1 MLLLLVSFR
10 AQEPAPPVEN
20 THRAPDG
27 AIAQQTEDSGGE
39 TTLVFPDYVDGAGW
53 SVQLALSNVDL
64 DAAAEVRIRVY
75 DQDRRSVA
83 DLFESELE
91 VEIPSL
97 GSRVWRSA
105 GEGGIRRG
113 WIEVRAASSAV
124 SGLLTYRDTRSG
136 IEVGVN
142 PVELGQRFALYV
154 EESPDVGSG
163 VAILKRRAASGVE
176 LRLRDE
182 EGYDPLEGEF
192 IRWGDFRQGART
204 LPEWIGVDHVDT
216 TFLRDFRGL
225 MFLETEDGSSL
236 IPLGLRFGKETSSL
250 SAVPVIRNPSP
261 ELQETVLVFPDYVDG
276 GGWSV
281 QLVLSNVDAA
291 VGAEAIVEVYD
302 REGQAVADLFDT
314 ESEVEIP
321 SLGSRVWRST
331 GEGGIRRGW
340 IEVRTGSAAVSG
352 LLTYRDTRS
361 GIEVGVNPVELG
373 QRFALFVEESP
384 VVGAGVAIMKREA
397 ASGVEL
403 RLRDEEGNDP
413 LEGGSV
419 RWDGFRQAARTLP
432 EWFDVD
438 GADTGFLEDFRGL
451 LLVDAEDESGLT
463 PLGLR
468 FGKRT
473 SSLSA
478 VPAIRI
484 ADEGRTPPPAV
495 TLAASRPRID
505 WGRSVT
511 LNWSSTNAE
520 SVRIEPDIGVVPAS
534 GGRRVS
540 PGVTTTY
547 RITARGAD
555 GQTATASVTVS
566 VIVSQ
571 RAALQALYEALG
583 GPEWTQ
589 NENWGTGA
597 PLEDWYGVEVDD
609 QGRVTGLRLI
619 HRTAEG
625 QVVGLGL
632 SGEIP
637 PELGALSHLRILDL
651 SWNQL
656 TGEIPAQ
663 LGNLSHLESLNLF
676 GNQLTG
682 PIPAQLGHLSQL
694 TYLYLGANQLTGEIP
709 PQLGNLTQLIHLA
722 LHQNE
727 LTGEIPGQLGHLS
740 QLTFLTLG
748 ANQLTGEI
756 PAQLGDLSQ
765 LIRLYLDANRLT
777 GPIPA
782 QLGNLS
788 QLDRLYL
795 FENDLKGAIPGQLG
809 HLSELTQLYLFE
821 NDLTGVIPEQLGNL
835 SRLNHLYLNANR
847 LTGPIPEQLG
857 HLSQL
862 THLSLEA
869 NELAGEIPEQ
879 LGNLPQLTLLS
890 LRANRLTGTIPG
902 QLGHLS
908 QLTHLSLGANELT
921 GAIPGQLGNLSQLTR
936 LFLHGNELTGPIP
949 SSVLQLEELNEFR
962 FDGNAGLCAPGT
974 TDFYA
979 WLKGIEQ
986 RRGPFCNESDLAV
999 IKSLYET
1006 TGGAD
1011 WTNSGGWLGEDAVS
1025 EWYGVHTDSLGRVT
1039 GLDLSANGLKG
1050 RFPGNLAQLSRMIEL
1065 RIGGNAL
1072 SGRLPLGLTRL
1083 PLQEF
1088 DYADTGL
1095 CAPAEAQFQAWLN
1108 AVASHGGTGMEC
1120 APATDRDLLAELYDA
1135 TGGAN
1140 WIRKENWLTDAP
1152 LGEWSGVAVADDG
1165 RVIGLNLPR
1174 NDLTGAIP
1182 PGLGGLARLT
1192 YLHLEHNEL
1201 MGPIPPELG
1210 DLSQLNSLALNG
1222 NQLTGSI
1229 PEQLGNLLQLQYLI
1243 LNDNRLTGSI
1253 PAQLESL
1260 SQLIFLFL
1268 YGNQLTGSIPE
1279 QLGLLSGLQGLYL
1292 FGNQL
1297 TGPVPPELGSLSQ
1310 LKFLF
1315 LSGNQLTGSIPEQL
1329 GLLSGLQGLS
1339 LSGNRLTGPI
1349 PPELGS
1355 FSDLQWLDFSGN
1367 HLRGEI
1373 PEQLGNLSQLK
1384 SLVLSDNRLTGGI
1397 PPQLENL
1404 TQLESL
1410 VLNDN
1415 QLTGAI
1421 PPQLGKLT
1429 QLESLV
1435 LDGNRLR
1442 GPIPPELGGLAR
1454 LRALSLSR
1462 NAGMSGVVPGRLG
1475 GLSRLETL
1483 LAGDTRLCAPSDA
1496 SARNWLKGAWKR
1508 RVDPCSRG
1516 LLPRAYL
1523 TQAVQSREFPVPL
1536 VAGEKALLRVF
1547 VTAPRGSTGSFPPV
1561 RARFYDRGRERYVL
1575 DIPGTPTPVPDEVS
1589 EGSLSI
1595 TANAEVPGEIV
1606 QPGLEMVIEIDPE
1619 GTLGPVPG
1627 LTKRIPETGRQ
1638 AVEVRSMPTFDLTLI
1653 PFLWRTDPD
1662 QSIVDLVN
1670 AMAKDP
1676 GSQELL
1682 WATRTLLPIGDF
1694 EVTAHEPVLSHRNSA
1709 FTLLAETEAIRVMEG
1724 GSGYTMGMM
1733 PSPVTGAAG
1742 LAYRPG
1748 KSSFAIPHE
1757 LVIAHELG
1765 HNLSLGHAPC
1775 GGPGGLDPSFPDS
1788 RGSIGAWGYDFREDG
1803 RLVPPGRPDLM
1814 SYCFPSWWISDY
1826 HFTNM
1831 LRFRLHAAAAGG
1843 MSSLVAAPARSLLL
1857 WGGVDAG
1864 GTPFLEPAFVVKAPA
1879 SLPHSS
1885 GAHRIIG
1892 RGVDGGELFSLAFG
1906 MPEVAD
1912 GDGGSS
1918 FAFILPVQPEWA
1930 DRLAG
1935 ITLSGPGGS
1944 VTLNRDSDRPV
1955 SILRNPRT
1963 GQVRGILRGSA
1974 ATGLARD
1981 DAVSTLTREPGLEV
1995 LTSRGI
2001 PDREDWTR

>member
-1 MLLLLVSFR
+1 MKLWGPLSALLLLLVSFR
-10 AQEPAPPVEN
+10 TQEPAPPVEDTN
-20 THRAPDG
+20 RAPDG

-53 SVQLALSNVDL
+53 SVQLALSNVDP

-75 DQDRRSVA
+75 DQGRRSVA

-91 VEIPSL
+91 VEIPAL
-97 GSRVWRSA
+97 GSRIWRSA

-113 WIEVRAASSAV
+113 WIEVRAGSSAV

-142 PVELGQRFALYV
+142 PVELGQRFALFV
-154 EESPDVGSG
+154 EETPAVGSG

-216 TFLRDFRGL
+216 AFLGDFRGL

-352 LLTYRDTRS
+352 LLTYRDARS

-384 VVGAGVAIMKREA
+384 TLGAGVAIMKREA

-419 RWDGFRQAARTLP
+419 RWEGFRQAARTLP

-484 ADEGRTPPPAV
+484 ADEGQTPPPAV
-495 TLAASRPRID
+495 TLSASRPRID

-555 GQTATASVTVS
+555 GQTATASVTVR
-566 VIVSQ
+566 VTVSQ
-571 RAALQALYEALG
+571 RAALQALYEGLG
-583 GPEWTQ
+583 GPDWTHR
-589 NENWGTGA
+589 ENWGTGA

-637 PELGALSHLRILDL
+637 PELGALSRLRILDL
-651 SWNQL
+651 SRNQL

-709 PQLGNLTQLIHLA
+709 PQLGNLSQLIHLA

-740 QLTFLTLG
+740 RLTFLTLG

-756 PAQLGDLSQ
+756 PPQLGDLSQ

-777 GPIPA
+777 GPIPE

-809 HLSELTQLYLFE
+809 NLSELTQLYLFE
-821 NDLTGVIPEQLGNL
+821 NDLTGAIPEQLGNL

-857 HLSQL
+857 RLSQL

-902 QLGHLS
+902 QLGNLS
-908 QLTHLSLGANELT
+908 QLTDLSLGANELT
-921 GAIPGQLGNLSQLTR
+921 G
-936 LFLHGNELTGPIP
+936 PIP
-949 SSVLQLEELNEFR
+949 ANLLQLEELNEFR

-986 RRGPFCNESDLAV
+986 RRGPYCNESDLAV
-999 IKSLYET
+999 IKSLYEA

-1011 WTNSGGWLGEDAVS
+1011 WMNSGGWLGEDAVS
-1025 EWYGVHTDSLGRVT
+1025 EWYGVRADSLGRVT
-1039 GLDLSANGLKG
+1039 GLDLSANGLEG
-1050 RFPGNLAQLSRMIEL
+1050 RVPGNLAQLSRMIEL

-1072 SGRLPLGLTRL
+1072 TGRLPLGLTRL

-1088 DYADTGL
+1088 DYADTEL
-1095 CAPAEAQFQAWLN
+1095 CAPVEAQFQAWLN
-1108 AVASHGGTGMEC
+1108 AVESHEGNGMEC
-1120 APATDRDLLAELYDA
+1120 APATDRDLLVETYDA

-1140 WIRKENWLTDAP
+1140 WVRKENWLTDAP
-1152 LGEWSGVAVADDG
+1152 LGEWSGISVDGDG
-1165 RVIGLNLPR
+1165 RVNGLNLPR

-1182 PGLGGLARLT
+1182 PELGSLARLT

-1201 MGPIPPELG
+1201 TGPIPPELG

-1229 PEQLGNLLQLQYLI
+1229 PAQLGNLLQLQYLI
-1243 LNDNRLTGSI
+1243 LNDNQLTGSI

-1260 SQLIFLFL
+1260 SQLLFLYL

-1292 FGNQL
+1292 LGNQL

-1315 LSGNQLTGSIPEQL
+1315 LSGNQLTGSIPQQL

-1355 FSDLQWLDFSGN
+1355 FSDLQWMDLSGN
-1367 HLRGEI
+1367 QLRGEI
-1373 PEQLGNLSQLK
+1373 PAQLGNLSQLK
-1384 SLVLSDNRLTGGI
+1384 SLVLSDNQLTGGI
-1397 PPQLENL
+1397 PAQLENL

-1415 QLTGAI
+1415 QLTGGI

-1442 GPIPPELGGLAR
+1442 GPVPPKLGGLAR
-1454 LRALSLSR
+1454 LRVLSLSK

-1475 GLSRLETL
+1475 GLSRLEAL

-1536 VAGEKALLRVF
+1536 VAGENALLRVF
-1547 VTAPRGSTGSFPPV
+1547 VTAPQGSADNFPPV

-1575 DIPGTPTPVPDEVS
+1575 EMPGTPTPVPAEVS
-1589 EGSLSI
+1589 EGSLST

-1682 WATRTLLPIGDF
+1682 WATRTLLPIGGL

-1724 GSGYTMGMM
+1724 GSGYAMGMM

-1742 LAYRPG
+1742 LAFRPG

-1775 GGPGGLDPSFPDS
+1775 GGPGGLDPSFPDT
-1788 RGSIGAWGYDFREDG
+1788 RGSIGAWGYDFREAG

-1814 SYCFPSWWISDY
+1814 SYCSPSWWISDY

-1831 LRFRLHAAAAGG
+1831 LRFRLHTAATDEV
-1843 MSSLVAAPARSLLL
+1843 STLVAAPARSLLL

-1879 SLPHSS
+1879 SLPHST
-1885 GAHRIIG
+1885 GEYRIIG
-1892 RGVDGGELFSLAFG
+1892 RSVDGGELFSLAFE

-1912 GDGGSS
+1912 GDGGSA
-1918 FAFILPVQPEWA
+1918 FAFVLPVQPAWR

-1944 VTLNRDSDRPV
+1944 VTLDRQADRPV
-1955 SILRNPRT
+1955 SILRNPRS

-1974 ATGLARD
+1974 ATGLAGAD
-1981 DAVSTLTREPGLEV
+1981 TVSALSREPGLEV